1 MKYINIDTDDKIKA
15 KINNVRITVA
25 KLGNIV
31 PKKDK
36 DDIRKELYKIEKKL
50 KEKKHTKIQK
60 EKIYNHLIEIANIL
74 DKTENHKYH
83 DYDDLDHFGTRDIE
97 NLFTNIDDADYYKPI
112 LV

>member
-31 PKKDK
+31 PKKDR

-50 KEKKHTKIQK
+50 KEKNTQK
-60 EKIYNHLIEIANIL
+60 FKRKRFIITLLKQQISLIKQN
-74 DKTENHKYH
+74 
-83 DYDDLDHFGTRDIE
+83 DLDHFGTRDIE
-97 NLFTNIDDADYYKPI
+97 NSFTNTDDADYYKPI

>member
-31 PKKDK
+31 PKKDR

-50 KEKKHTKIQK
+50 KEKNTQK
-60 EKIYNHLIEIANIL
+60 FKRKRFIITLL
-74 DKTENHKYH
+74 K
-83 DYDDLDHFGTRDIE
+83 
-97 NLFTNIDDADYYKPI
+97 
-112 LV
+112 